1 MIDYV
6 VGGEYLNIT
15 SNKGAMPWINMNS
28 NQPMIGA
35 VSFDSGSQTMK
46 VYDGSNW
53 MTIGG
58 GSATVNLSPNAI
70 SILKWAEKKMFEEYE
85 LNRLCEQHPTI
96 KDLVG
101 EMRTSMDNYINKIEM
116 VKALIQ
122 KEEKIETS

>member
-6 VGGEYLNIT
+6 VGGEYLNVT
-15 SNKGAMPWINMNS
+15 SSKGAMPWINMNS

-35 VSFDSGSQTMK
+35 VSFDSSSQTMK